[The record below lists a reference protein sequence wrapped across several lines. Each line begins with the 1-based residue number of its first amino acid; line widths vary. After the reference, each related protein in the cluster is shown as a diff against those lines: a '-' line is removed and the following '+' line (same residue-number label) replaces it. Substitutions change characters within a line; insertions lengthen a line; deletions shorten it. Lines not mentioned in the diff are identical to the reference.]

1 MLALQFIRENK
12 EVILKGLE
20 KRNFKHPELIDAI
33 IDLDQERRSQQAT
46 LDQQLARAN
55 QLAKEIGGLFKSGEI
70 EKATVLKEETASLK
84 TQTKTLQEKL
94 QETSDSL
101 FELRTQIPNI
111 PHESVPSGTNEE
123 DNEEIF
129 KSGSIPKLDDKAL
142 PHWELAS
149 KYDLIDFELGSKITG
164 AGFPVYKG
172 KGAHHMWSG
181 VRAELSGT
189 FRHYPSCS
197 VWIKIK
203 WGRMACPVCRDPFR
217 PWLHLLDRR
226 PRRMA
231 PSRE

>member
-46 LDQQLARAN
+46 LDQHLARAN

-94 QETSDSL
+94 QETSDLL

-172 KGAHHMWSG
+172 KRSSSST
-181 VRAELSGT
+181 RFNKLFLRSK
-189 FRHYPSCS
+189 YSCRIQRNAGS
-197 VWIKIK
+197 
-203 WGRMACPVCRDPFR
+203 PF
-217 PWLHLLDRR
+217 
-226 PRRMA
+226 
-231 PSRE
+231 SK

>member
-46 LDQQLARAN
+46 LDQHLARAN

-101 FELRTQIPNI
+101 FELRTQIPNV

-129 KSGSIPKLDDKAL
+129 
-142 PHWELAS
+142 
-149 KYDLIDFELGSKITG
+149 
-164 AGFPVYKG
+164 
-172 KGAHHMWSG
+172 
-181 VRAELSGT
+181 
-189 FRHYPSCS
+189 
-197 VWIKIK
+197 
-203 WGRMACPVCRDPFR
+203 
-217 PWLHLLDRR
+217 
-226 PRRMA
+226 
-231 PSRE
+231 

>member
-46 LDQQLARAN
+46 LDQHLARAN

-101 FELRTQIPNI
+101 FELRTQIPNVHTKAFLREQMRKI
-111 PHESVPSGTNEE
+111 MKRFLNQVRFPSWT
-123 DNEEIF
+123 IKHF
-129 KSGSIPKLDDKAL
+129 L
-142 PHWELAS
+142 
-149 KYDLIDFELGSKITG
+149 TG
-164 AGFPVYKG
+164 N
-172 KGAHHMWSG
+172 
-181 VRAELSGT
+181 
-189 FRHYPSCS
+189 
-197 VWIKIK
+197 
-203 WGRMACPVCRDPFR
+203 
-217 PWLHLLDRR
+217 
-226 PRRMA
+226 
-231 PSRE
+231 